1 MNTKYPVE
9 LSLIQVEK
17 KLNGRSKGQQLEQ
30 YPFNT
35 EKVRTFVNI
44 RTLSERKEKI
54 LAINH
59 AHIDTMR
66 GKKLLK

>member
-9 LSLIQVEK
+9 LSLFQVEK

-35 EKVRTFVNI
+35 EKLRTFVNI
-44 RTLSERKEKI
+44 RTLSERKGKI

-59 AHIDTMR
+59 AHR
-66 GKKLLK
+66 HNERKKVA